1 MDRTLKSD
9 IYCNIAKQGITNEN
23 HAEFGDTLIDF
34 SGNGRDIQ
42 LNNIAWKGDSGIGKY
57 EVDFASLNYNNTTSV
72 FTATYKSCSISKII
86 KDGVGNI
93 FYNWGQTL
101 AAINSTKIQVIGLDE
116 IGAILEFTYL
126 DESGNSTTKQYSTD
140 GIYDLP
146 ASAAY
151 QGDSHNTNFRFS
163 IRGYIGDC
171 DITITQI
178 PSHAGALLL
187 NGGDDFGKVTGMP
200 IYKDYTFII
209 DYERISYAS
218 SEKWVAGVVSKSH
231 VTNQGAFIL
240 MTANTKVEPGKQ
252 AYSFGGVTSFN
263 RDDFTRALLYQS
275 KYKCGDVDLT
285 VGEGVD
291 SDTLWLGTFRDND
304 QRFFNGA
311 IYSLMSFPYSMSEFL
326 IERQLKKHKL
336 GTLYPDMVEFRPI
349 VKSNSEYQVVNCY
362 IDTLPAVVGN
372 YYPINSK
379 LRIAVTTK
387 GAADEVTSL
396 TVNGVSL
403 GTPSVNGNR
412 FTFNGTLSDK
422 SPQKIN
428 ITIDEY
434 IRFEDIVQPYP
445 VLLRFKDENGNEV
458 SWGGKFRVG
467 STITRIGS
475 FYENNLIDGL
485 YIVRNP
491 KLNGNNLNTPTHVV
505 EKSMVFTCD
514 TEYLLDNNEPK
525 CILSPSR
532 LRMPNSSYKILGYIP
547 DISGHGNH
555 GKINNSAYAE
565 MSGVNGYPVVFGA
578 NETWEN
584 LSSVYSYTS
593 DVTSTTIHITRV
605 KNAGTDLLFSYVK
618 KDGALTNIREIPA
631 FRVTVKGLEG
641 NSKFGYRYLATEDA
655 TVETLVYLGNGTH
668 ELSKSFTPTEA
679 LLDLTRNAWVGIFIT
694 PMVEGEVVF
703 DCDITIEVLPEYE
716 GAYCLDG
723 VDDFVTIP
731 TTVGGKQVLMKVNW
745 DSSNS
750 ALLYDQRGYNN
761 EFAIYNSST
770 DSDGNPIP
778 AYQGRNNGQTYIDG
792 ILNSNIKASELRAIT
807 HNITITNELSAG
819 VNKFSPVIG
828 SNRVHNTYFTNMALY
843 DFMLFDNISTD
854 DKIKQLNEYVGIE
867 GNTEWRKTK

>member
-1 MDRTLKSD
+1 MESDLPYIDPEVLASLKAVVIVGNKTNNDSDRAIVKNLVDPDNPFVISNAAYTEGSGYADKDSPYYGAFVTDGIDDLITSTKTVQEMLGGSNEITVVSMAHFIKGESNAPEICRINQIRRDTRSIRNSISKIGKSGIFGYTYKNGVTTINNILGDKNDCTAEGNLDGIVAPFSVEGYYYNNNSNPLELCSIAWYWTIIANKVLITDQINQVIAYFNLDRTLKPD
-9 IYCNIAKQGITNEN
+9 ILCNVKKQGITNEN
-23 HAEFGDTLIDF
+23 HAEF
-34 SGNGRDIQ
+34 
-42 LNNIAWKGDSGIGKY
+42 
-57 EVDFASLNYNNTTSV
+57 
-72 FTATYKSCSISKII
+72 
-86 KDGVGNI
+86 
-93 FYNWGQTL
+93 
-101 AAINSTKIQVIGLDE
+101 
-116 IGAILEFTYL
+116 
-126 DESGNSTTKQYSTD
+126 
-140 GIYDLP
+140 
-146 ASAAY
+146 
-151 QGDSHNTNFRFS
+151 
-163 IRGYIGDC
+163 
-171 DITITQI
+171 
-178 PSHAGALLL
+178 
-187 NGGDDFGKVTGMP
+187 
-200 IYKDYTFII
+200 TF
-209 DYERISYAS
+209 
-218 SEKWVAGVVSKSH
+218 
-231 VTNQGAFIL
+231 
-240 MTANTKVEPGKQ
+240 
-252 AYSFGGVTSFN
+252 
-263 RDDFTRALLYQS
+263 
-275 KYKCGDVDLT
+275 
-285 VGEGVD
+285 
-291 SDTLWLGTFRDND
+291 
-304 QRFFNGA
+304 
-311 IYSLMSFPYSMSEFL
+311 
-326 IERQLKKHKL
+326 
-336 GTLYPDMVEFRPI
+336 
-349 VKSNSEYQVVNCY
+349 
-362 IDTLPAVVGN
+362 
-372 YYPINSK
+372 
-379 LRIAVTTK
+379 
-387 GAADEVTSL
+387 
-396 TVNGVSL
+396 NGVSI
-403 GTPSVNGNR
+403 GYSRSIAVDTA
-412 FTFNGTLSDK
+412 FNIGSIYNYD
-422 SPQKIN
+422 SPQEVN

-434 IRFEDIVQPYP
+434 IRYEDIVQPYP
-445 VLLRFKDENGNEV
+445 VLLRFNDENGNEV

-555 GKINNSAYAE
+555 GKINNSAYAG

-605 KNAGTDLLFSYVK
+605 KNAGTGLLFSYVK

-761 EFAIYNSST
+761 EFAIYNGSA